1 MRGAL
6 LHLGGGRDHL
16 SAMIPDPKTF
26 LSNPALLDEAL
37 AGKDSVAEGV
47 LNAQSAKA
55 LADRAGVEM
64 PIIDATYRILFEGQA
79 PREAVA
85 ELMARE
91 LRAERD

>member
-1 MRGAL
+1 MFA
-6 LHLGGGRDHL
+6 HLEHAFAYGFHVAQVAKLDL
-16 SAMIPDPKTF
+16 AQS
-26 LSNPALLDEAL
+26 LDEAL

>member
-1 MRGAL
+1 MVRIQ
-6 LHLGGGRDHL
+6 L
-16 SAMIPDPKTF
+16 SISW
-26 LSNPALLDEAL
+26 LI
-37 AGKDSVAEGV
+37 SVAK
-47 LNAQSAKA
+47 AKTAASSAVSGSVIGGEIVTRNNGSMV
-55 LADRAGVEM
+55 ADRAGVEM